1 MRRFEVD
8 NEQEPLTDEQISK
21 YKDYGKV
28 VSSYEQTLHDIHRKP
43 LYKNPLAFLALLV
56 FLLIFYLVLKSAE
69 TSEPLEREGNE
80 IEKAESINENGT
92 L

>member
-28 VSSYEQTLHDIHRKP
+28 VSSYERTLVNIHKKP

-56 FLLIFYLVLKSAE
+56 FLLILFLVLKS
-69 TSEPLEREGNE
+69 SEQSHESIDQNE
-80 IEKAESINENGT
+80 KIEKVDALEDDKNQ
-92 L
+92 

>member
-28 VSSYEQTLHDIHRKP
+28 VSSYERTLINIHKKP

-56 FLLIFYLVLKSAE
+56 FLLILFLVLKSSEHAE
-69 TSEPLEREGNE
+69 NSLDQNDRIERNDMPEDR
-80 IEKAESINENGT
+80 
-92 L
+92 